1 LWISEDQSF
10 WDDIEE
16 GPRPLGPLGLQQV
29 WHWNCVHYSINNFLL
44 VLDFWLLNKYLK
56 HRYLIGHIFCKCSLE
71 SHKDQSNDLPHQ
83 RVFQTE
89 KYFLNDKSFLI

>member
-1 LWISEDQSF
+1 VDFRRSELLGWYWGRTKAFRSSWSTTGMTLKLCSLFHKQFFVSF
-10 WDDIEE
+10 GCW
-16 GPRPLGPLGLQQV
+16 
-29 WHWNCVHYSINNFLL
+29 
-44 VLDFWLLNKYLK
+44 NKYLK

-71 SHKDQSNDLPHQ
+71 SHKDQSNDLSHQ